1 MGRRR
6 ALNSKT
12 DCDAI
17 AERIATLTLR
27 DRRCW
32 GRMSVEQMVCHL
44 SDSYLA
50 ALGERALSRATGPLP
65 RRVVKWIALGLPI
78 RWPHGVK
85 TRPEIEQGLGGTP
98 PVDFERDRASLLAVF
113 RRFCG
118 ESARYADTHP
128 IFGPMSRSDWLR
140 WGYLHA
146 DHHLRQ
152 FCR

>member
-1 MGRRR
+1 MRT
-6 ALNSKT
+6 LDSKANG
-12 DCDAI
+12 DQI
-17 AERIATLTLR
+17 AERIATLTLQ
-27 DRRCW
+27 DRRRW

-50 ALGERALSRATGPLP
+50 ALGEKALSPAAGPLP
-65 RRVVKWIALGLPI
+65 RRLVKWVALALPMP
-78 RWPHGVK
+78 WPHGVK
-85 TRPEIEQGLGGTP
+85 TRPEVEQGLGGTP

-113 RRFCG
+113 HRFCR
-118 ESARYADTHP
+118 ESARYAETHP

-152 FCR
+152 FSR